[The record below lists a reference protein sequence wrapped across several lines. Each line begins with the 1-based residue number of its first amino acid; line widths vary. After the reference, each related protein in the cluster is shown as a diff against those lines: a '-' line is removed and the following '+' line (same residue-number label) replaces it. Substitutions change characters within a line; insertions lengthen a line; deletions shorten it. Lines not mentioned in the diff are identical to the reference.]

1 MMEEDFYRSRLT
13 QKYGLDVI
21 IPEAEARAIVHQV
34 IYDELVVG
42 KIRQNSKE
50 RYLNIIQRLVED
62 GADGI
67 ILGCTEIGLLVRD
80 GDCRVP
86 LFDTT
91 KIHAVAAVEYA
102 LAE

>member
-1 MMEEDFYRSRLT
+1 MNIVALA
-13 QKYGLDVI
+13 GGVGG
-21 IPEAEARAIVHQV
+21 AE
-34 IYDELVVG
+34 
-42 KIRQNSKE
+42 
-50 RYLNIIQRLVED
+50 
-62 GADGI
+62 GI
-67 ILGCTEIGLLVRD
+67 ILGCAEIGLLVRD